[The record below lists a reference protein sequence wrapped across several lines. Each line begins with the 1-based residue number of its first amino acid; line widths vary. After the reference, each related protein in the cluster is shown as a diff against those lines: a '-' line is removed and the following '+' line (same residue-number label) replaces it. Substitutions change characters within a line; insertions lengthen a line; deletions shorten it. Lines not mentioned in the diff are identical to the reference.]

1 MTFSAEVKEEILNLK
16 MWDQKSTMPQEE
28 QIKRVH
34 IRELF
39 LKSGFVNSP
48 QKDYHLEIIFAEEEK
63 AFEVEKLLLEFDIHV
78 KTIKKGKGY
87 MIYIKDGEEISNFL
101 ALIGAMSSVLKFE
114 EVRVERELKNNINRA
129 VNCETA
135 NLNKTIDAAIKQIE
149 AIKKIKKNKKFENMP
164 ENLKEIA
171 NLRESNPHASLIEL
185 GQMLEKPIGKSG
197 VNHRLKKILEIAD
210 EIR

>member
-16 MWDQKSTMPQEE
+16 MWDQKSTMPQDE
-28 QIKRVH
+28 QIKRLH

-39 LKSGFVNSP
+39 LKSGFVNNP
-48 QKDYHLEIIFAEEEK
+48 KKDYHLEIIFSDEEK
-63 AFEVEKLLLEFDIHV
+63 ALEIEKLLLEFDIHS
-78 KTIKKGKGY
+78 KIIKKGKGY
-87 MIYIKDGEEISNFL
+87 MVYIKDGEEISNFL

-149 AIKKIKKNKKFENMP
+149 AIEKIKKAKKFDKLP
-164 ENLKEIA
+164 DALKEIA
-171 NLRESNPHASLIEL
+171 VLRIQNPHASLIEL
-185 GQMLEKPIGKSG
+185 GQALEKPLGKSG

-210 EIR
+210 EI

>member
-16 MWDQKSTMPQEE
+16 MWDQKSSMPQDE
-28 QIKRVH
+28 QIKRLH

-39 LKSGFVNSP
+39 LKSGFVNNP
-48 QKDYHLEIIFAEEEK
+48 QKDYHLEIIFAEEQK
-63 AFEVEKLLLEFDIHV
+63 AIEIENLLLEFNIHS

-87 MIYIKDGEEISNFL
+87 MVYIKDGEEISNFL

-149 AIKKIKKNKKFENMP
+149 AIKKIKKAKKFENMP
-164 ENLKEIA
+164 DNLKEIA
-171 NLRESNPHASLIEL
+171 NLRIENPDASLIEL
-185 GQMLEKPIGKSG
+185 GQMLSKPIGKSG

-210 EIR
+210 EI

>member
-28 QIKRVH
+28 QIKRLH

-39 LKSGFVNSP
+39 LKSGFINNP
-48 QKDYHLEIIFAEEEK
+48 KKDYHLEIIFGDEPK
-63 AFEVEKLLLEFDIHV
+63 AIEIEKLLLEFDIPS
-78 KTIKKGKGY
+78 KTIKKGRGY
-87 MIYIKDGEEISNFL
+87 MLYIKDGEEISNFL

-149 AIKKIKKNKKFENMP
+149 AIEKIKKQKKFESIP
-164 ENLKEIA
+164 DTLKEIA
-171 NLRESNPHASLIEL
+171 NLRVENPHASLIEL

-197 VNHRLKKILEIAD
+197 VNHRLKKILELA
-210 EIR
+210 EEL

>member
-16 MWDQKSTMPQEE
+16 MWDTKSTMPQDE
-28 QIKRVH
+28 QIKRLH

-39 LKSGFVNSP
+39 LKSGFVNDP
-48 QKDYHLEIIFAEEEK
+48 KKDYHLEIIFGDEPK
-63 AFEVEKLLLEFDIHV
+63 AIEVEKLLLEFNIHS

-135 NLNKTIDAAIKQIE
+135 NLNKTIDAAINQIE
-149 AIKKIKKNKKFENMP
+149 AIEKIKKTKKFESMP
-164 ENLKEIA
+164 DNLKEIA
-171 NLRESNPHASLIEL
+171 ILRVNNPHASLIEL

-197 VNHRLKKILEIAD
+197 VNHRLKKILEIA
-210 EIR
+210 EEN

>member
-1 MTFSAEVKEEILNLK
+1 ML
-16 MWDQKSTMPQEE
+16 Q
-28 QIKRVH
+28 
-34 IRELF
+34 
-39 LKSGFVNSP
+39 SGR
-48 QKDYHLEIIFAEEEK
+48 IFGDEPK
-63 AFEVEKLLLEFDIHV
+63 AIEVEKLLLEFNIHS

-135 NLNKTIDAAIKQIE
+135 NLNKTIDAAINQIE
-149 AIKKIKKNKKFENMP
+149 AIEKIKKTKKFESMP
-164 ENLKEIA
+164 DNLKEIA
-171 NLRESNPHASLIEL
+171 ILRVNNPHASLIEL

-197 VNHRLKKILEIAD
+197 VNHRLKKILEIA
-210 EIR
+210 EEN

>member
-28 QIKRVH
+28 QIKRLH

-39 LKSGFVNSP
+39 LKSGFVNNP
-48 QKDYHLEIIFAEEEK
+48 KKDYHLEIIFSEEQK
-63 AFEVEKLLLEFDIHV
+63 AIEIGNLLLEFGINA

-149 AIKKIKKNKKFENMP
+149 AIEKLKQNKKFESMP
-164 ENLKEIA
+164 EALKEIA
-171 NLRESNPHASLIEL
+171 NLRADNPHASLIEL

-197 VNHRLKKILEIAD
+197 VNHRLKKILEIA
-210 EIR
+210 EEN

>member
-16 MWDQKSTMPQEE
+16 MWDQKSTMPQDE
-28 QIKRVH
+28 QIKRLH

-39 LKSGFVNSP
+39 LKSGFVNNP
-48 QKDYHLEIIFAEEEK
+48 KKDYHLEIIFSDEEK
-63 AFEVEKLLLEFDIHV
+63 ALEIEKLLLEFNIHS

-87 MIYIKDGEEISNFL
+87 MVYIKDGEEISNFL

-149 AIKKIKKNKKFENMP
+149 AIEKIKKAKKFDKLP
-164 ENLKEIA
+164 DSLKEIA
-171 NLRESNPHASLIEL
+171 LLRIQNPHASLIEL

-197 VNHRLKKILEIAD
+197 VNHRLKKILEISD
-210 EIR
+210 EI

>member
-16 MWDQKSTMPQEE
+16 MWDQKSSMPQDE
-28 QIKRVH
+28 QIKRLH

-39 LKSGFVNSP
+39 LKSGFVNNP
-48 QKDYHLEIIFAEEEK
+48 KKDYHLEIIFSAEEKSIEI
-63 AFEVEKLLLEFDIHV
+63 ENLLLEFGIQS

-87 MIYIKDGEEISNFL
+87 MLYIKDGEEISNFL

-114 EVRVERELKNNINRA
+114 EVRVEREMKNNINRA

-135 NLNKTIDAAIKQIE
+135 NLNKTIDATIKQIE
-149 AIKKIKKNKKFENMP
+149 AIEKIKKNKKFEGMP
-164 ENLKEIA
+164 EALKEIA
-171 NLRESNPHASLIEL
+171 NLRIKNPHASLIEL

-197 VNHRLKKILEIAD
+197 VNHRLKKILELAE
-210 EIR
+210 EI

>member
-1 MTFSAEVKEEILNLK
+1 MTFSAEVKEEILNLR

-28 QIKRVH
+28 QIKRLH

-39 LKSGFVNSP
+39 LKSGFVNNP
-48 QKDYHLEIIFAEEEK
+48 KKDYHLEIIFSEEK
-63 AFEVEKLLLEFDIHV
+63 KASEIENLLLEFSIHS

-87 MIYIKDGEEISNFL
+87 MLYIKDGEEISNFL

-149 AIKKIKKNKKFENMP
+149 AIEKIKKNRKFESMP
-164 ENLKEIA
+164 EALKEIA
-171 NLRESNPHASLIEL
+171 DLRINNPHASLIEL
-185 GQMLEKPIGKSG
+185 GQSLKKPIGKSG
-197 VNHRLKKILEIAD
+197 VNHRLKKILEIAE
-210 EIR
+210 EI

>member
-16 MWDQKSTMPQEE
+16 MWDQKSTMTQDE
-28 QIKRVH
+28 QIKRLH

-39 LKSGFVNSP
+39 LKSGFINNP
-48 QKDYHLEIIFAEEEK
+48 KKDYHLEIIFNDEQK
-63 AFEVEKLLLEFDIHV
+63 ALEIENLLLEFNIHSKV
-78 KTIKKGKGY
+78 IKKGKGY
-87 MIYIKDGEEISNFL
+87 MVYIKDGEEISNFL

-149 AIKKIKKNKKFENMP
+149 AIEKIKKDKKFESMP

-171 NLRESNPHASLIEL
+171 DLRINNPHASLIEL

-197 VNHRLKKILEIAD
+197 VNHRLKKILEIAE
-210 EIR
+210 EI

>member
-16 MWDQKSTMPQEE
+16 MWDQKSTMPQDE
-28 QIKRVH
+28 QIKRLH

-39 LKSGFVNSP
+39 LKSGFVNNP
-48 QKDYHLEIIFAEEEK
+48 KKDYHLEIVFSDEAK
-63 AFEVEKLLLEFDIHV
+63 AIEVENLLLEFNIHS

-149 AIKKIKKNKKFENMP
+149 AIKQIKKAKKFENMP

-171 NLRESNPHASLIEL
+171 SLRIENPHASLIEL

-210 EIR
+210 EI

>member
-16 MWDQKSTMPQEE
+16 MWDQKSTMPQNE
-28 QIKRVH
+28 QIKRLH

-39 LKSGFVNSP
+39 LKSGFINNP
-48 QKDYHLEIIFAEEEK
+48 KKDYHLEIIFSEQQK
-63 AFEVEKLLLEFDIHV
+63 ALEIENLLLEFDIHS
-78 KTIKKGKGY
+78 KTIRKGKGY

-114 EVRVERELKNNINRA
+114 EIRVERELKNNINRA

-149 AIKKIKKNKKFENMP
+149 AIKKIKRNKKFENMP

-171 NLRESNPHASLIEL
+171 NLRLNNPHASLIEL

-197 VNHRLKKILEIAD
+197 VNHRLNKILEIAE
-210 EIR
+210 EI

>member
-16 MWDQKSTMPQEE
+16 MWDQKSTMPQDE
-28 QIKRVH
+28 QIKRLH

-39 LKSGFVNSP
+39 LKSGFVNNP
-48 QKDYHLEIIFAEEEK
+48 KKDYHLEIVFSNEEK
-63 AFEVEKLLLEFDIHV
+63 AIELENLLLEFNIHS

-87 MIYIKDGEEISNFL
+87 MVYIKEGEEISNFL

-135 NLNKTIDAAIKQIE
+135 NLNKTIDAAIKQID
-149 AIKKIKKNKKFENMP
+149 AIEKIKKHKKFESMSDT
-164 ENLKEIA
+164 LKEIA
-171 NLRESNPHASLIEL
+171 SLRIKNPHASLIEL

-210 EIR
+210 EI

>member
-28 QIKRVH
+28 QIKRLH

-39 LKSGFVNSP
+39 LKSGFVNNP
-48 QKDYHLEIIFAEEEK
+48 KKDYHLEIVFNNEEK
-63 AFEVEKLLLEFDIHV
+63 AEEIENMLLEFDIHS

-87 MIYIKDGEEISNFL
+87 MVYIKDGEEISNFL

-149 AIKKIKKNKKFENMP
+149 AIDKIKKVNKFESMP
-164 ENLKEIA
+164 DTLKEIA
-171 NLRESNPHASLIEL
+171 SLRMKNPHASLIEL

-197 VNHRLKKILEIAD
+197 VNHRLKKILEIAE
-210 EIR
+210 EI

>member
-28 QIKRVH
+28 QIKRLH

-39 LKSGFVNSP
+39 LKSGFVNNP
-48 QKDYHLEIIFAEEEK
+48 KKDYHLEIIFNEESK
-63 AFEVEKLLLEFDIHV
+63 AKEIEDLLLEFNIHS
-78 KTIKKGKGY
+78 KIINKGKGY

-149 AIKKIKKNKKFENMP
+149 AIENIKKNKKFENMP
-164 ENLKEIA
+164 ESLKEIA
-171 NLRESNPHASLIEL
+171 ELRVQNPHASLIEL
-185 GQMLEKPIGKSG
+185 GQMLEKPLGKSG
-197 VNHRLKKILEIAD
+197 VNHRLKKILEIA
-210 EIR
+210 EEN